1 MAIITIFNK
10 VLIQYSELLKE
21 NPTMEELV
29 REIEITE
36 EVFHS
41 NAIENSS
48 LSLDETEQIIND
60 MTFERRTSVREI
72 YEAKNLYR
80 VYTYIEN
87 KKPSINKDNI
97 LLIHKFLIDNIDDNI
112 AGRFRKENEGVKVGG
127 YYAPKG
133 AEVDSLMDELLSR
146 KIETIRDVSMFHIDF
161 ERIHPFND
169 GNGRIGR
176 VLINWQLN
184 KIKLPPVIIR
194 SETKYTR
201 YYPHIKTIDYDAF
214 EKQLLYYEV
223 ESMHKRIAF
232 LDPQL
237 RPRLS
242 DYVRWHDL
250 KYSSML
256 QKAHRQTIPAFRLKG
271 KWHIGVN
278 QSD

>member
-1 MAIITIFNK
+1 MTIFSKFNELLPIYHQ
-10 VLIQYSELLKE
+10 LIQE
-21 NPTMEELV
+21 NIGMEELV

-60 MTFERRTSVREI
+60 LTFERRTFVREI

-80 VYTYIEN
+80 VYTFIEN
-87 KKPSINKDNI
+87 KNPAITKENI
-97 LLIHKFLIDNIDDNI
+97 LLIHKLLIDNIDDNI
-112 AGRFRKENEGVKVGG
+112 AGRFREIGEGVKVGG
-127 YYAPKG
+127 YYAPEAAKV
-133 AEVDSLMDELLSR
+133 ESLMDELLSR
-146 KIETIRDVSMFHIDF
+146 KIETLRDVSMFHIDF
-161 ERIHPFND
+161 ERVHPFND

-176 VLINWQLN
+176 VLINWQLK
-184 KIKLPPVIIR
+184 KIKLPPIRIR

-201 YYPHIKTIDYDAF
+201 YYPHIKMVDYDAF

-223 ESMHKRIAF
+223 ESLHKRIAF
-232 LDPQL
+232 LSQKL

-242 DYVRWHDL
+242 F
-250 KYSSML
+250 YSKENNLNYSGML

-271 KWHIGVN
+271 KWHIGVEK
-278 QSD
+278 